1 MKKLNANLSEIF
13 DVEPMKEV
21 SKEEI
26 LPAVIEYADPVN
38 ADADFARENI
48 RELVTQG
55 NQAVN
60 ELMLIARD
68 GQHPRAFEVLS
79 GLMKNLADMN
89 KDLLEI
95 QKRKKDLTPKAESQN
110 NLNIDKAVFVGSTA
124 ELVKM
129 LKTQKQGN
137 VMETLINQ
145 LKQF

>member
-1 MKKLNANLSEIF
+1 MKKLSANLSEIF
-13 DVEPMKEV
+13 DVEPI
-21 SKEEI
+21 KEEPKVET
-26 LPAVIEYADPVN
+26 LSSVVEYADPVN
-38 ADADFARENI
+38 ADAEFARDNI

-95 QKRKKDLTPKAESQN
+95 QKRKKDLAPKAEAQN

-124 ELVKM
+124 QLVKM
-129 LKTQKQGN
+129 LKNQKQ
-137 VMETLINQ
+137 ET
-145 LKQF
+145 

>member
-13 DVEPMKEV
+13 DVEPMREV

-26 LPAVIEYADPVN
+26 LPAVVEYADPVN

-129 LKTQKQGN
+129 LKTQKQ
-137 VMETLINQ
+137 ET
-145 LKQF
+145 

>member
-21 SKEEI
+21 SKEQI

-95 QKRKKDLTPKAESQN
+95 QKRKKDLTPKAETQN

-124 ELVKM
+124 QLVKM
-129 LKTQKQGN
+129 LKNQKQ
-137 VMETLINQ
+137 ET
-145 LKQF
+145 

>member
-1 MKKLNANLSEIF
+1 MKKLNANLSDIF
-13 DVEPMKEV
+13 DVEPIR
-21 SKEEI
+21 EEENTML
-26 LPAVIEYADPVN
+26 LPVVVEASDPIN
-38 ADADFARENI
+38 ADADFARKNI

-60 ELMLIARD
+60 ELMLIARN

-95 QKRKKDLTPKAESQN
+95 QKRKKDLVPKAESQN

-129 LKTQKQGN
+129 LKTQKQ
-137 VMETLINQ
+137 ET
-145 LKQF
+145 

>member
-13 DVEPMKEV
+13 DVEPIREV

-26 LPAVIEYADPVN
+26 LPVVVEYADPVN

-95 QKRKKDLTPKAESQN
+95 QKRKKDLAPKAESQN
-110 NLNIDKAVFVGSTA
+110 NLSIDKAVFVGSTA

-129 LKTQKQGN
+129 LKTQKQ
-137 VMETLINQ
+137 ET
-145 LKQF
+145 

>member
-1 MKKLNANLSEIF
+1 MKKLNANLSELF
-13 DVEPMKEV
+13 DVEPI
-21 SKEEI
+21 KEEPKVET
-26 LPAVIEYADPVN
+26 LPAVVEYADPIN
-38 ADADFARENI
+38 ADAEFARDNI

-95 QKRKKDLTPKAESQN
+95 QKRKKDLAPKAEAQN

-124 ELVKM
+124 QLVKM
-129 LKTQKQGN
+129 LKNQKQ
-137 VMETLINQ
+137 ET
-145 LKQF
+145 

>member
-13 DVEPMKEV
+13 DVEPIKESTQV
-21 SKEEI
+21 ET
-26 LPAVIEYADPVN
+26 LPAVVEYADPVN
-38 ADADFARENI
+38 ADADFARNNI

-95 QKRKKDLTPKAESQN
+95 QKRKKDLAPKAEAQN
-110 NLNIDKAVFVGSTA
+110 NLSIDKAVFVGSTA

-129 LKTQKQGN
+129 LKTQKQ
-137 VMETLINQ
+137 ET
-145 LKQF
+145 

>member
-1 MKKLNANLSEIF
+1 MKKLNANLSELF
-13 DVEPMKEV
+13 DVQPI
-21 SKEEI
+21 KEEPKI
-26 LPAVIEYADPVN
+26 EMLPAVVDYADPVN
-38 ADADFARENI
+38 ADAEFARDNI

-95 QKRKKDLTPKAESQN
+95 QKRKKDLAPKAESQN

-124 ELVKM
+124 QLVKM
-129 LKTQKQGN
+129 LKNQKQ
-137 VMETLINQ
+137 ET
-145 LKQF
+145 

>member
-13 DVEPMKEV
+13 DVEPIKEV

-26 LPAVIEYADPVN
+26 LPAVVEYADPVN

-48 RELVTQG
+48 RELVVQG

-95 QKRKKDLTPKAESQN
+95 QKRKKDLAPKAESQN

-124 ELVKM
+124 QLVKM
-129 LKTQKQGN
+129 LKNQKQ
-137 VMETLINQ
+137 ET
-145 LKQF
+145 

>member
-1 MKKLNANLSEIF
+1 MKKLNTNLSELF
-13 DVEPMKEV
+13 DVEPI
-21 SKEEI
+21 KEEPKVET
-26 LPAVIEYADPVN
+26 LPAVVEYADPVN
-38 ADADFARENI
+38 ADAEFARDNI

-95 QKRKKDLTPKAESQN
+95 QKRKKDLAPKAEAQN

-124 ELVKM
+124 QLVKM
-129 LKTQKQGN
+129 LKNQKQ
-137 VMETLINQ
+137 ET
-145 LKQF
+145 

>member
-13 DVEPMKEV
+13 DVEPIKEV
-21 SKEEI
+21 PKEEI
-26 LPAVIEYADPVN
+26 LPAVVEYADPIN
-38 ADADFARENI
+38 ADAEFARENI
-48 RELVTQG
+48 RDLVTQG

-95 QKRKKDLTPKAESQN
+95 QKRKKDLAPKSESQN
-110 NLNIDKAVFVGSTA
+110 NLSIDKAVFVGSTDRKSTRLNSSHIPLSRMPSSA
-124 ELVKM
+124 
-129 LKTQKQGN
+129 
-137 VMETLINQ
+137 
-145 LKQF
+145 

>member
-1 MKKLNANLSEIF
+1 MKKLNAKLSEIF
-13 DVEPMKEV
+13 DVEPI
-21 SKEEI
+21 KEEPKVET
-26 LPAVIEYADPVN
+26 LSAVVEYADPVN
-38 ADADFARENI
+38 ADAEFARDNI

-95 QKRKKDLTPKAESQN
+95 QKRKKDLAPKAESQN

-129 LKTQKQGN
+129 LKTQKQ
-137 VMETLINQ
+137 ET
-145 LKQF
+145 

>member
-1 MKKLNANLSEIF
+1 MKKLNANLSELF
-13 DVEPMKEV
+13 DVEPI
-21 SKEEI
+21 KEESKVET
-26 LPAVIEYADPVN
+26 LPAVVEYADPVN
-38 ADADFARENI
+38 ADAEFARDNI

-95 QKRKKDLTPKAESQN
+95 QKRKKDLAPKAESQN

-124 ELVKM
+124 QLVKM
-129 LKTQKQGN
+129 LKNQKQ
-137 VMETLINQ
+137 ET
-145 LKQF
+145 

>member
-13 DVEPMKEV
+13 DVEPIKETPPV
-21 SKEEI
+21 ET
-26 LPAVIEYADPVN
+26 LPVAVEYADPVN
-38 ADADFARENI
+38 ADADFARNNI

-95 QKRKKDLTPKAESQN
+95 QKRKKDLAPKAETQN
-110 NLNIDKAVFVGSTA
+110 NLSIDKAVFVGSTA

-129 LKTQKQGN
+129 LKTQKQ
-137 VMETLINQ
+137 ET
-145 LKQF
+145 

>member
-13 DVEPMKEV
+13 DVEPIKEV
-21 SKEEI
+21 PKEEI
-26 LPAVIEYADPVN
+26 LPAVVEYADPVN

-48 RELVTQG
+48 RELVVQG

-95 QKRKKDLTPKAESQN
+95 QKRKKDLVPKAESQN

-129 LKTQKQGN
+129 LKTQKQ
-137 VMETLINQ
+137 ET
-145 LKQF
+145 

>member
-1 MKKLNANLSEIF
+1 MKKLNENLSELF
-13 DVEPMKEV
+13 DVQPI
-21 SKEEI
+21 KEESKVET
-26 LPAVIEYADPVN
+26 LPAVVDYADPVN
-38 ADADFARENI
+38 ADAEFARDNI

-95 QKRKKDLTPKAESQN
+95 QKRKKDLAPKAESQN

-124 ELVKM
+124 QLVKM
-129 LKTQKQGN
+129 LKNQKQ
-137 VMETLINQ
+137 ET
-145 LKQF
+145 

>member
-13 DVEPMKEV
+13 DVEPI
-21 SKEEI
+21 KEEPKVET
-26 LPAVIEYADPVN
+26 LPAVVEYADPVN
-38 ADADFARENI
+38 ADAEFARDNI
-48 RELVTQG
+48 RGLVLQG
-55 NQAVN
+55 NQAVD

-95 QKRKKDLTPKAESQN
+95 QKRKKDLAPKAEAQN

-124 ELVKM
+124 QLVKM
-129 LKTQKQGN
+129 LKNQKQ
-137 VMETLINQ
+137 ET
-145 LKQF
+145 

>member
-1 MKKLNANLSEIF
+1 MKKLYANLSELF
-13 DVEPMKEV
+13 DVQPI
-21 SKEEI
+21 KEEPKI
-26 LPAVIEYADPVN
+26 EMLPAVVDYADPVN
-38 ADADFARENI
+38 ADAEFARDNI

-95 QKRKKDLTPKAESQN
+95 QKRKKDLAPKAESQN

-124 ELVKM
+124 QLVKM
-129 LKTQKQGN
+129 LKNQKQ
-137 VMETLINQ
+137 ET
-145 LKQF
+145 

>member
-1 MKKLNANLSEIF
+1 MKKLNTNLSELF
-13 DVEPMKEV
+13 DVEPI
-21 SKEEI
+21 KEEPKVET
-26 LPAVIEYADPVN
+26 LPAVVDYADPVN
-38 ADADFARENI
+38 ADADFARDNI
-48 RELVTQG
+48 RGLVLQG
-55 NQAVN
+55 NQAVD

-95 QKRKKDLTPKAESQN
+95 QKRKKDLAPKAEAQN

-129 LKTQKQGN
+129 LKTQKQ
-137 VMETLINQ
+137 ET
-145 LKQF
+145 

>member
-13 DVEPMKEV
+13 DVEPIKEV
-21 SKEEI
+21 SREEI
-26 LPAVIEYADPVN
+26 LPAVVEYVDPVN
-38 ADADFARENI
+38 ADAEFARDNI

-95 QKRKKDLTPKAESQN
+95 QKRKKDLAPKAEAQN
-110 NLNIDKAVFVGSTA
+110 NLSIDKAVFVGSTA
-124 ELVKM
+124 ELVRM
-129 LKTQKQGN
+129 LKTQKQ
-137 VMETLINQ
+137 ET
-145 LKQF
+145 

>member
-26 LPAVIEYADPVN
+26 LPAIIEYADPVN

-95 QKRKKDLTPKAESQN
+95 QKRKKDLTPKTESQN

-129 LKTQKQGN
+129 LKTQKQ
-137 VMETLINQ
+137 ET
-145 LKQF
+145 

>member
-13 DVEPMKEV
+13 DVEPIKEPIQV
-21 SKEEI
+21 ET
-26 LPAVIEYADPVN
+26 LPVVVEYADPVN
-38 ADADFARENI
+38 ADADFARNNI

-95 QKRKKDLTPKAESQN
+95 QKRKKDLVPKTETQN
-110 NLNIDKAVFVGSTA
+110 NLSIDKAVFVGSTA

-129 LKTQKQGN
+129 LKTQKQ
-137 VMETLINQ
+137 ET
-145 LKQF
+145 

>member
-1 MKKLNANLSEIF
+1 MKKLNANLSELF
-13 DVEPMKEV
+13 DVQPI
-21 SKEEI
+21 KEEPKVET
-26 LPAVIEYADPVN
+26 LPAVVEYADPVN
-38 ADADFARENI
+38 ADAEFARDNI

-95 QKRKKDLTPKAESQN
+95 QKRKKDLAPKAEAQN
-110 NLNIDKAVFVGSTA
+110 NLSIDKAVFVGSTA
-124 ELVKM
+124 ELVRM
-129 LKTQKQGN
+129 LKTQKQD
-137 VMETLINQ
+137 T
-145 LKQF
+145 

>member
-13 DVEPMKEV
+13 DVEPIKEV
-21 SKEEI
+21 SKKEI
-26 LPAVIEYADPVN
+26 LPAVVEYTDPVN
-38 ADADFARENI
+38 ADAEFARDNI

-95 QKRKKDLTPKAESQN
+95 QKRKKDLAPKAESQN
-110 NLNIDKAVFVGSTA
+110 NLSIDKAVFVGSTA
-124 ELVKM
+124 QLVKM
-129 LKTQKQGN
+129 LKNQKQ
-137 VMETLINQ
+137 ET
-145 LKQF
+145 

>member
-13 DVEPMKEV
+13 DVEPIKESTQV
-21 SKEEI
+21 ET
-26 LPAVIEYADPVN
+26 LPAVVEYADPVN
-38 ADADFARENI
+38 ADADFARNNI

-95 QKRKKDLTPKAESQN
+95 QKRKKDLIPKTEAQN

-129 LKTQKQGN
+129 LKTQKQ
-137 VMETLINQ
+137 ET
-145 LKQF
+145 

>member
-13 DVEPMKEV
+13 DVEPI
-21 SKEEI
+21 KEEPKVET
-26 LPAVIEYADPVN
+26 LPAVVEYADPVN
-38 ADADFARENI
+38 ADADFARNNI

-95 QKRKKDLTPKAESQN
+95 QKRKKDLVPKAEAQN

-129 LKTQKQGN
+129 LKTQKQ
-137 VMETLINQ
+137 ET
-145 LKQF
+145 

>member
-13 DVEPMKEV
+13 DVEPIKEV

-26 LPAVIEYADPVN
+26 LPAVVEYADPVN

-48 RELVTQG
+48 RELVVQG

-95 QKRKKDLTPKAESQN
+95 QKRKKDLAPKAEAQN
-110 NLNIDKAVFVGSTA
+110 NLSIDKAVFVGSTA

-129 LKTQKQGN
+129 LKTQKQ
-137 VMETLINQ
+137 ET
-145 LKQF
+145 